1 MHLLTAQW
9 KNWISDSAEI
19 WLELTVDYVR
29 LSSFSKVV
37 LIHFIVTLILQLHV
51 LRKVSQTAA
60 NAVSTPV
67 ILSTYLVLTVTVTL
81 TASQLVNPLL
91 PLL

>member
-29 LSSFSKVV
+29 LSSFFV
-37 LIHFIVTLILQLHV
+37 LTTLYIQLFYLQLHV
-51 LRKVSQTAA
+51 LQKVSPAAA
-60 NAVSTPV
+60 NAASTPV
-67 ILSTYLVLTVTVTL
+67 IMSTYLVLTVAVTL